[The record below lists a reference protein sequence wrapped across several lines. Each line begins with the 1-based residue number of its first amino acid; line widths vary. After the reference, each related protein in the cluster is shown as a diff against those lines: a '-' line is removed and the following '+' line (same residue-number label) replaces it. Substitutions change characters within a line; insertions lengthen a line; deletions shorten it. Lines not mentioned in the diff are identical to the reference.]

1 MNGACVWPV
10 HDALNRL
17 SPLFSELKT
26 ENRYGSTAEHGLS
39 NIGPVCF
46 NSLKFNFHH
55 INIFSNAC
63 STKCRLIVCMLA
75 QIMSNLRNESIKPN

>member
-39 NIGPVCF
+39 NNLP
-46 NSLKFNFHH
+46 LTL
-55 INIFSNAC
+55 A
-63 STKCRLIVCMLA
+63 RLT
-75 QIMSNLRNESIKPN
+75 SI